1 MNKQPAKNL
10 PSGRIYLLI
19 ATIIIGAAN
28 AVTRKLTQLG
38 SENLVNGHNP
48 VSFCNVL
55 FVGNLCAL
63 ILISLIYSGQW
74 RKSVFKQITPKGW
87 LSLTVVAVLG
97 SALVPTLI
105 FSALAITA
113 VNNVILISQ
122 ITTPLILGLSVVF
135 LKEKL
140 NFWVILGAV
149 IAFCGVTLTVLLKPP
164 ETNAVPMMHVSV
176 GRGELMTLIA
186 SVFSAIANVTSK
198 ASLKN
203 IPLGV
208 FSGFRMLIGT
218 IVFFAAASALFGPS
232 HFTDLASPFLW
243 KWMLLYSAVIV
254 VGGQLVWLKGLKQS
268 SASEVS
274 WAAAFNPIAG
284 IVAAFLI
291 LGEAPTTAQYIGG
304 AVIFIGIVCNQIGVN
319 KLKESEAIAVNQ
331 PEMDG
336 KINFKGI

>member
-1 MNKQPAKNL
+1 M
-10 PSGRIYLLI
+10 
-19 ATIIIGAAN
+19 
-28 AVTRKLTQLG
+28 
-38 SENLVNGHNP
+38 
-48 VSFCNVL
+48 
-55 FVGNLCAL
+55 
-63 ILISLIYSGQW
+63 
-74 RKSVFKQITPKGW
+74 FKQITPKSW

-105 FSALAITA
+105 FSALSMTA

-164 ETNAVPMMHVSV
+164 EPNSVSMMMNVSV
-176 GRGELMTLIA
+176 GRGELMTLVA

-218 IVFFAAASALFGPS
+218 VFFFVAASVLFGPS
-232 HFTDLASPFLW
+232 HFMDLASPFLW

-284 IVAAFLI
+284 ILAAFLI
-291 LGEAPTTAQYIGG
+291 LGEAPTMAQYIGG
-304 AVIFIGIVCNQIGVN
+304 AVIFCGIVCNQIGVN
-319 KLKESEAIAVNQ
+319 KLNDSQTEVIAPNQ